1 MKDLTLSNY
10 SEILVQRSVYMK
22 DLTLSDYS
30 GILI

>member
-30 GILI
+30 EILI